1 MTGTADPGPTT
12 PPGRS
17 DHSGPAAAATR
28 PASANPG
35 VPVGPAA
42 RPADDQD
49 RPPNPTHR
57 SRPPGRVRRSKR
69 RHGITGDGTLLS
81 VDALLRLAGEAEIYP
96 VVLTQNGILLDLGRS
111 RRIANKHQTLALI
124 ARDGG
129 CSFPGCNHPP
139 EWCERHHVIS
149 WRDNGR
155 TNLQNL
161 TLLCSYHH
169 RHFLDRG
176 WQVHINTD
184 GLPEWTPPRYL
195 DPDQK
200 PMINNRIIARIHQA
214 PLLT

>member
-1 MTGTADPGPTT
+1 MLTT
-12 PPGRS
+12 
-17 DHSGPAAAATR
+17 
-28 PASANPG
+28 
-35 VPVGPAA
+35 
-42 RPADDQD
+42 
-49 RPPNPTHR
+49 
-57 SRPPGRVRRSKR
+57 
-69 RHGITGDGTLLS
+69 HG
-81 VDALLRLAGEAEIYP
+81 E
-96 VVLTQNGILLDLGRS
+96 LLDLGRT
-111 RRIANKHQTLALI
+111 RRIANTHQTLALI

-149 WRDNGR
+149 RRDNGY
-155 TNLQNL
+155 TNLRNL

-176 WQVHINTD
+176 LAGPDQHRR
-184 GLPEWTPPRYL
+184 LPEWIPPRYV